1 MKLHK
6 REIVFYTILSFA
18 VIVTVVLF
26 WVSCGIKEANE
37 NQMFSSKEDKEYKYH
52 YMLIRTGFA
61 DEKSGNL
68 YEGAKESGEELDI
81 LVEDACELGNL
92 EDTPEEMLKTAIA
105 AKVDGIILEAEESSE
120 LEALIDE
127 ASEQG
132 IPVVTVGH
140 DMPDSKRK
148 CFVGIDVKQTGEM
161 FASRILRQYY
171 GEKLDVAVL
180 TDRGKDISA
189 DSVYHH
195 IEQELAGENAQVRPI
210 EISGENAF
218 STDEEIRRLFLDKEE
233 LPDVLVCLNEEDT
246 IGVCKAAVDYN
257 MVGKLKIIG
266 YSAREEVV
274 TAIEKNIV
282 DSSIMVNMSEMGEK
296 AVRALYKNR
305 DRKSTK
311 TQITVVPQ
319 VIEYMNIRQYRKE
332 TE

>member
-6 REIVFYTILSFA
+6 REIAFYTIISFA

-26 WVSCGIKEANE
+26 WATWGIRKANE
-37 NQMFSSKEDKEYKYH
+37 NQAFSLKEERQYKYH
-52 YMLIRTGFA
+52 YMLIRTGFE

-68 YEGAKESGEELDI
+68 YAGAKKAGEELDI
-81 LVEDACELGNL
+81 LVEDASELGSMK
-92 EDTPEEMLKTAIA
+92 ETTEEMMKTAIA
-105 AKVDGIILEAEESSE
+105 AKVDGIILETEASSE
-120 LEALIDE
+120 LAVLIDE

-161 FASRILRQYY
+161 FASRILQQYY

-189 DSVYHH
+189 DSVYYH

-210 EISGENAF
+210 EISGEDAF
-218 STDEEIRRLFLDKEE
+218 SADEEIRRLFLNKEE

-246 IGVCKAAVDYN
+246 IGACKAAVDYN
-257 MVGKLKIIG
+257 MVGKVEIIG

-282 DSSIMVNMSEMGEK
+282 DSSIIVNMSEMGDE

-319 VIEYMNIRQYRKE
+319 VIEYENIEQYRKE